1 MCPHNPSSQC
11 NQRYPIMAHEIVRI
25 LFSILCFFNI
35 HPSRSAVTRNIYT
48 PTGRIEETTV
58 ICDCC
63 SKKLEEFKEYK

>member
-1 MCPHNPSSQC
+1 
-11 NQRYPIMAHEIVRI
+11 MAHEIVRI
-25 LFSILCFFNI
+25 LFSILCALNI

-63 SKKLEEFKEYK
+63 SKKLEEFKENK

>member
-35 HPSRSAVTRNIYT
+35 HPSRSAVTRKVYHS
-48 PTGRIEETTV
+48 TGRIEETTV
-58 ICDCC
+58 TCDCC
-63 SKKLEEFKEYK
+63 GKVLQTFKENK